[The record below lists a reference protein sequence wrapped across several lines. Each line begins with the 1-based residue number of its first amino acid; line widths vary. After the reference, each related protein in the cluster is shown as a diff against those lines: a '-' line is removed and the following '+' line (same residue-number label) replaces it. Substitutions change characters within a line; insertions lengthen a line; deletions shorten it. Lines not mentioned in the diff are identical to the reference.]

1 MRMGLS
7 KRTVIKYKY
16 RHIVYKIYF
25 YIIFLIAFVFFS
37 FVIYR
42 LEHAFIN
49 LFTPFAVNIGSDAIN
64 YTVADYF
71 SDNDYS
77 YEDFVKLSY
86 GENNTVTS
94 LQTNSSLMNRV
105 KAELSILLQNELDNQ
120 KLKSLSIPFGNISDN
135 IIFHGMGPDINIKIK
150 STELT
155 DLVFNDDFESVGIN
169 QVRHKIFIEAYVTIS
184 ISCANATKSEVIHD
198 IIPVAETVIVGDV
211 PKYFSENGGL
221 QVLTDEKGD

>member
-7 KRTVIKYKY
+7 KRMMIKYKY

-25 YIIFLIAFVFFS
+25 YIIFLIAFAFFA

-42 LEHAFIN
+42 LEYAFISA
-49 LFTPFAVNIGSDAIN
+49 FTPFAVNIGSDAIN

-77 YEDFVKLSY
+77 YQDFVKISY
-86 GENNTVTS
+86 GGNNTVTS
-94 LQTNSSLMNRV
+94 LQTDSSLMNKV

-120 KLKSLSIPFGNISDN
+120 KSKSLSIPFGNISDN
-135 IIFHGMGPDINIKIK
+135 IIFHGMGPDINISIK
-150 STELT
+150 SAEIT

-184 ISCANATKSEVIHD
+184 ISCANVTQSEVIHD

-211 PKYFSENGGL
+211 PKYFSESGGL
-221 QVLTDEKGD
+221 QVLADEKED